1 MPKKKEKNLLEEE
14 EESLWRNKSHRI
26 SPPAKLGGAMWEK
39 LAVLLMHTHLFWN
52 SFFKYKKKRVIHTHL
67 FWNSVSHRQL
77 IAHLRHD
84 GDEAEIRIALGFGSS
99 VARCTHRLLEVMHDG
114 FAERTLIRRGDVSV
128 KHIIKAARVY
138 VWEGADFT
146 FHPKSERWVM
156 VLIRALLLPLV
167 GRKVKMRPRKLSA
180 CGFDRLR
187 VAYTLPWLTLRDAR
201 WGVDW
206 EWIAHGAVG
215 TQLCVCALPPRS
227 GVSLALCVDSPR
239 THLTHP
245 PDDLADLE
253 RDCLLS
259 AYDRGLLVV
268 GKVIFECVEDAL
280 LNNRA
285 LAARELRPCRGRQ
298 HKGGPQHFMRA
309 ENGPTKYWYLGVRE
323 SRFSTLPSGGTY
335 LKKN

>member
-1 MPKKKEKNLLEEE
+1 M
-14 EESLWRNKSHRI
+14 
-26 SPPAKLGGAMWEK
+26 
-39 LAVLLMHTHLFWN
+39 
-52 SFFKYKKKRVIHTHL
+52 IHTHL